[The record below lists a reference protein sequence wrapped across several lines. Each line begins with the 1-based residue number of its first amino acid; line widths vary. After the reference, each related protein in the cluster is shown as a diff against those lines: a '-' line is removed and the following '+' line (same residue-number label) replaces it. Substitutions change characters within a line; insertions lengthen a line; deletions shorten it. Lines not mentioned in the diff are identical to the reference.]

1 MNSSVE
7 TIQAKHLNL
16 ALQVTLQVEY
26 YDWPSALFLH
36 QSGHFIYRNV
46 DQSKELFRNG
56 RKTQFARILWTE
68 KTSSGIGFSKKK
80 KKKEIS

>member
-26 YDWPSALFLH
+26 YDWPLVFFFLH
-36 QSGHFIYRNV
+36 LTWSFYLPKRRPIQGA
-46 DQSKELFRNG
+46 L
-56 RKTQFARILWTE
+56 
-68 KTSSGIGFSKKK
+68 
-80 KKKEIS
+80 

>member
-36 QSGHFIYRNV
+36 LTWSFYLPKRRPIQGA
-46 DQSKELFRNG
+46 L
-56 RKTQFARILWTE
+56 
-68 KTSSGIGFSKKK
+68 
-80 KKKEIS
+80 

>member
-26 YDWPSALFLH
+26 YDWPLVFFFASNVVILFTQRRPIQGAL
-36 QSGHFIYRNV
+36 
-46 DQSKELFRNG
+46 
-56 RKTQFARILWTE
+56 
-68 KTSSGIGFSKKK
+68 
-80 KKKEIS
+80 

>member
-26 YDWPSALFLH
+26 YDWPSALFFA
-36 QSGHFIYRNV
+36 SNV
-46 DQSKELFRNG
+46 VILF
-56 RKTQFARILWTE
+56 TE
-68 KTSSGIGFSKKK
+68 T
-80 KKKEIS
+80 